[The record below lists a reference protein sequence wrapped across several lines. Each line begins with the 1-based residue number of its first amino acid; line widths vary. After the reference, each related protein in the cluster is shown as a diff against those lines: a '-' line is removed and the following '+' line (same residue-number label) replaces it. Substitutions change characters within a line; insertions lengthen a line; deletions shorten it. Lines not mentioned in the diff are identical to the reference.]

1 MNQTIKHASR
11 QRSRQSLA
19 ASLFAAGL
27 GLMVLAATGC
37 RRYPAPVPI
46 DQLNAQQTAG
56 HRTFNARC
64 AQCHYERVD
73 QAKNGPSLASIFH
86 KSSLHSGAAATDER
100 VTATI
105 VNGHGMMPAMG
116 SQVDEQ
122 QIQDL
127 LAYLH
132 TV

>member
-1 MNQTIKHASR
+1 MTHP
-11 QRSRQSLA
+11 LA
-19 ASLFAAGL
+19 RGVLVTGLALMAIAG
-27 GLMVLAATGC
+27 VGC
-37 RRYPAPVPI
+37 RRFPPPVPL

-56 HRTFNARC
+56 HQVFNARC

-73 QAKNGPSLASIFH
+73 QPKQGPSLASIFR
-86 KSSLHSGAAATDER
+86 KPSLHSGAAATDER

-105 VNGHGMMPAMG
+105 IYGHGLMPPMG
-116 SQVDEQ
+116 NQVDEQ
-122 QIQDL
+122 QIQDV

>member
-1 MNQTIKHASR
+1 MVV
-11 QRSRQSLA
+11 
-19 ASLFAAGL
+19 GL
-27 GLMVLAATGC
+27 GLVVMAAVGC
-37 RRYPAPVPI
+37 RRYPAPVPL
-46 DQLNAQQTAG
+46 DQLNAQQAAG
-56 HRTFNARC
+56 RMVFTARC

-73 QAKNGPSLASIFH
+73 EPKNGPSLISVFRKPA
-86 KSSLHSGAAATDER
+86 LHSGAAATDER

-105 VNGHGMMPAMG
+105 VQGHGLMPAMG
-116 SQVDEQ
+116 AQVDEQ

>member
-1 MNQTIKHASR
+1 MTQILHQTGR
-11 QRSRQSLA
+11 R
-19 ASLFAAGL
+19 SLFAMGL
-27 GLMVLAATGC
+27 GLMALAVAGC
-37 RRYPAPVPI
+37 RHYPAPVPI

-56 HRTFNARC
+56 HQTFNAHC

-73 QAKNGPSLASIFH
+73 QPKQGPSLASIFH
-86 KSSLHSGAAATDER
+86 KPSLHSGAAATDER
-100 VTATI
+100 VTSTI
-105 VNGHGMMPAMG
+105 INGHGLMPPMG
-116 SQVDEQ
+116 NQVDEQ

>member
-1 MNQTIKHASR
+1 MKQTLQQTAWR
-11 QRSRQSLA
+11 
-19 ASLFAAGL
+19 SLFTVGVGVMA
-27 GLMVLAATGC
+27 LAVAGC
-37 RRYPAPVPI
+37 RHYPAAVPI
-46 DQLNAQQTAG
+46 EQLNAQQTAG

-73 QAKNGPSLASIFH
+73 QPKQGPSLASIFH
-86 KSSLHSGAAATDER
+86 KPSLHSGAAATDER
-100 VTATI
+100 VTSTI
-105 VNGHGMMPAMG
+105 INGHGLMPPMG
-116 SQVDEQ
+116 NQVDEQ

>member
-1 MNQTIKHASR
+1 MA
-11 QRSRQSLA
+11 L
-19 ASLFAAGL
+19 GL
-27 GLMVLAATGC
+27 GLMVMAGVGC
-37 RRYPAPVPI
+37 RRYPAPVPLEK
-46 DQLNAQQTAG
+46 LNAQQAAG
-56 HRTFNARC
+56 RMVFNSRC

-73 QAKNGPSLASIFH
+73 EPKNGPSLMSVF
-86 KSSLHSGAAATDER
+86 KKPSLHSGAAATDER

-105 VNGHGMMPAMG
+105 VNGHGLMPAMG
-116 SQVDEQ
+116 AQVDEQ